1 MQAMPCW
8 IDVFCRCY
16 VVQLRISSGAV
27 TCLQCLSSR
36 LLLNLG
42 CVIAVLHAVPRRT
55 DAAAVRPAQLHSVRR
70 RQLLFNCRPGRS
82 NRQLRSRI
90 LLLQWRRFCILH
102 SLSRRQLLPLPCDVS
117 RDAVPRRQLLPHCQP
132 HGSHSLH
139 PRYVLRRPRPR
150 CSDGQL
156 RVRLLQQRRRCDVSL
171 HEVRGRNV
179 PGHGGAGLL
188 QAMPFWLSLFEDCV
202 ADPRRLARTP
212 SPLVQVLIDAL
223 QPSFVVRVGV
233 TGAHLADVR
242 TEPGLRSSRQ
252 RCC

>member
-1 MQAMPCW
+1 
-8 IDVFCRCY
+8 VHSFC
-16 VVQLRISSGAV
+16 
-27 TCLQCLSSR
+27 
-36 LLLNLG
+36 
-42 CVIAVLHAVPRRT
+42 P
-55 DAAAVRPAQLHSVRR
+55 AA
-70 RQLLFNCRPGRS
+70 
-82 NRQLRSRI
+82 
-90 LLLQWRRFCILH
+90 
-102 SLSRRQLLPLPCDVS
+102 SLSRTLVLLYRSIEHYLSCPIPTNNAPSRPL
-117 RDAVPRRQLLPHCQP
+117 
-132 HGSHSLH
+132 
-139 PRYVLRRPRPR
+139 LRRPRPR

-188 QAMPFWLSLFEDCV
+188 QAMPCWLSLFEDCV

-212 SPLVQVLIDAL
+212 CPLVQVLIDAL

-233 TGAHLADVR
+233 TSAHLADVC